1 MSWST
6 LVLDSKDG
14 VRVLLTRL
22 AGSPLVRKSLP
33 NAAAICQQY
42 FSFRRNTAESIG
54 NFLVRETLVHE
65 EFVEAIIRLHEQKE
79 GVSQDQRDFGL
90 PPASDD
96 WDDDSWNGSWGWWNY
111 DDEYPYEEG
120 DDEGLPPVDS
130 PGARGDGGPGPTSE
144 GTPVAASP
152 GSSPS
157 HGHSTSGGRAL
168 TSTVGTQTNS
178 ATVVNEMSVTDSFIM
193 GVLRGWRLL
202 QAAGLSAEEK
212 RDILGATKNSLDYDT
227 IASALQNLWDDQLLA
242 GHRHR
247 GGGDHHFH
255 MAEQTDYEGFYQDE
269 WWPEEESWHDG
280 YYVDGYGAEDEWWPD
295 DWSGM
300 EQQQA
305 EAELEDNAEVSEK
318 LKEAQ
323 KAEQVAES
331 LAMEANRTW
340 SEAHRAAQAL
350 RRDRGFG
357 AVTATKGSGK
367 CFNYGGNHFVR
378 DCPSARFNGGYKGSK
393 GKASAYVSDVF
404 GDYYIGK
411 GKGKG
416 KSIGMDYLG
425 AQGVGMMI
433 DFATGLAMKTKDPQ
447 PSIIQLDVNRKG
459 HFVLNIVEHLTRGQS
474 CQEGQAH
481 VVVRNQPSAPESSSH
496 LNHGFIELATVWF
509 DLAVGERDPHEHELA
524 VARDRMWMLY
534 HHART
539 TSSSAAATAQMCG
552 VSCAPLNSTTTS
564 SRIHGISLARDAG
577 SGPRDRGDPDGIHES
592 KGQAEATTSIF
603 RSGEA
608 CEGGPPRSE
617 DTCGAVAVLQQA
629 HSGATDGQPV
639 GPMDRAPVLQS
650 QVALHS
656 SEGSAGEHHGHGQP
670 CNGEAHAIGVASA
683 PGGDEAHVNYLPPR
697 DEQDHGGD
705 CAPQGSAGTGEWPDG
720 RHGRYP
726 SGTRDLDDD
735 FADYELNVGH
745 DAGTLHGEEAHG
757 NGRDDDDGD
766 HFPPTWTS
774 S

>member
-433 DFATGLAMKTKDPQ
+433 DFATGPQHVWTSVLVGFNSAAVPHRDHHNLKDTLNLIHGIGDYEDGGLWLEGDPPNPGMPRVRRRLQ
-447 PSIIQLDVNRKG
+447 DGSMAKG
-459 HFVLNIVEHLTRGQS
+459 YVMPTRGQFVFFS
-474 CQEGQAH
+474 PEQRHATQAW
-481 VVVRNQPSAPESSSH
+481 RGLRMTLSA
-496 LNHGFIELATVWF
+496 
-509 DLAVGERDPHEHELA
+509 
-524 VARDRMWMLY
+524 Y
-534 HHART
+534 
-539 TSSSAAATAQMCG
+539 
-552 VSCAPLNSTTTS
+552 STR
-564 SRIHGISLARDAG
+564 SR
-577 SGPRDRGDPDGIHES
+577 PYM
-592 KGQAEATTSIF
+592 
-603 RSGEA
+603 
-608 CEGGPPRSE
+608 E
-617 DTCGAVAVLQQA
+617 DT
-629 HSGATDGQPV
+629 T
-639 GPMDRAPVLQS
+639 
-650 QVALHS
+650 
-656 SEGSAGEHHGHGQP
+656 
-670 CNGEAHAIGVASA
+670 I
-683 PGGDEAHVNYLPPR
+683 
-697 DEQDHGGD
+697 
-705 CAPQGSAGTGEWPDG
+705 
-720 RHGRYP
+720 
-726 SGTRDLDDD
+726 
-735 FADYELNVGH
+735 
-745 DAGTLHGEEAHG
+745 
-757 NGRDDDDGD
+757 
-766 HFPPTWTS
+766 
-774 S
+774 